1 MAEKERK
8 KLSRRGFLILLGT
21 GTASLVLGVS
31 VGLPFARQKIAEFVD
46 GSDGAFGA
54 VEGKPTA
61 WFEITPENQI
71 IVYLPKVEM
80 GQGVH
85 TALAQIAIEE
95 LEASWDQVEVRQAG
109 TGQGLD
115 DSVGTSGSS
124 TVSSLYQPLR
134 EAGALMRVMLI
145 KEASTILA
153 TPVENLKAEKG
164 WVHSTIDDKALSY
177 GEIVRNVEQ
186 WEIPDE
192 VPPMKSP
199 TDFKFIGKSI
209 PRVDLVDKVTGAAIY
224 GYDKRLPD
232 MVYGAV
238 ARPPVIG
245 AKLIKAS
252 EGKAKAAP
260 GVVSLVLKEGFAGV
274 VAETRVQAREAL
286 KLLDLEWEV
295 VDSFS
300 QEDIEN
306 LVSVGKGKGVVIQKE
321 GSPTEP
327 LNTSQ
332 VLTSEFRIPMAFHAH
347 LEPQAAVA
355 DVRADKVE
363 VWVSTQAPV
372 RIQEFVAEAIDRDK
386 EEVRVVPSYL
396 GGGFGRKVEEKV
408 AVEAAILSD
417 SIGKPVHVG
426 WTREEDFQYG
436 YLRPPTHHVLRGVV
450 NSKGKIE
457 ALEHQQSSGQVS
469 FPFLP
474 KIAKTV
480 LGADFGSWRGA
491 MIQYGVPNKQTIT
504 YLADL
509 PIPTGWWRG
518 LGLFANIFAIE
529 SFIDELA
536 FSIGMDPLEFRLL
549 NMPET
554 KLGERMR
561 NALIRAKAVSDWT
574 RPAPEGV
581 GRGVALALDA
591 GTVVVEIAEVRIDNN
606 RVKVDKVFA
615 VVDPGMVISPDGA
628 KAQVEGALTMGL
640 SSVLYEEAIA
650 ENGLPSP
657 SNFDR
662 YPLLSMRDTPDIHVE
677 LIQGDDKPHGLGEPP
692 IGPIGAAVA
701 NALFYLTGE
710 RLRTLPFGSF

>member
-1 MAEKERK
+1 
-8 KLSRRGFLILLGT
+8 
-21 GTASLVLGVS
+21 
-31 VGLPFARQKIAEFVD
+31 
-46 GSDGAFGA
+46 
-54 VEGKPTA
+54 
-61 WFEITPENQI
+61 
-71 IVYLPKVEM
+71 
-80 GQGVH
+80 
-85 TALAQIAIEE
+85 
-95 LEASWDQVEVRQAG
+95 
-109 TGQGLD
+109 
-115 DSVGTSGSS
+115 
-124 TVSSLYQPLR
+124 
-134 EAGALMRVMLI
+134 
-145 KEASTILA
+145 
-153 TPVENLKAEKG
+153 
-164 WVHSTIDDKALSY
+164 
-177 GEIVRNVEQ
+177 
-186 WEIPDE
+186 
-192 VPPMKSP
+192 
-199 TDFKFIGKSI
+199 
-209 PRVDLVDKVTGAAIY
+209 
-224 GYDKRLPD
+224 
-232 MVYGAV
+232 
-238 ARPPVIG
+238 
-245 AKLIKAS
+245 
-252 EGKAKAAP
+252 
-260 GVVSLVLKEGFAGV
+260 
-274 VAETRVQAREAL
+274 
-286 KLLDLEWEV
+286 
-295 VDSFS
+295 
-300 QEDIEN
+300 
-306 LVSVGKGKGVVIQKE
+306 
-321 GSPTEP
+321 
-327 LNTSQ
+327 
-332 VLTSEFRIPMAFHAH
+332 
-347 LEPQAAVA
+347 
-355 DVRADKVE
+355 
-363 VWVSTQAPV
+363 
-372 RIQEFVAEAIDRDK
+372 
-386 EEVRVVPSYL
+386 VVPSYL

-450 NSKGKIE
+450 NSNGKIE